1 MSGASVSYQGVSKS
15 YGAVN
20 ALLDFNLTVKPG
32 EIMTFLGASG
42 SGKTTAL
49 NVLAGFTDVSSG
61 VIEIGGRPV
70 VGLPPERRN
79 VGMVFQSYSLFPHM
93 SVFQNVAFPLGLR
106 KVSSSEQKSRV
117 EAALKM
123 VQLSSLADRMPNE
136 LSGGQKQRVAFA
148 RAIVFEPPVLLMD
161 EPLGALDLKL
171 RQAMQVEIRE
181 YQAQLGC
188 TIIFV
193 THDQSEALAL
203 SDRIAVIDQ
212 GRIIQLDTADRIY
225 DAPNSRFVAE
235 FIGKTNI
242 LNYRRDGADR
252 ITIPELELSI
262 DAAKINVGKS
272 GLLSIRPEKL
282 FRVAETNDNSVVF
295 PGQIAEVLFQGDLV
309 HYTVALSGGKSM
321 QFQEHRG
328 PGSSRLKLNDQHTFG
343 FLISDALPLKQDD
356 EITK

>member
-1 MSGASVSYQGVSKS
+1 MPGASVSYHGVSKT
-15 YGAVN
+15 YGSVD
-20 ALLDFNLTVKPG
+20 ALLDFNLTVEPG

-49 NVLAGFTDVSSG
+49 NVLAGFTEVSRG
-61 VIEIGGRPV
+61 DIEIGGHSV

-106 KVSSSEQKSRV
+106 KVDKSEQKRRV
-117 EAALKM
+117 DAALKM
-123 VQLSSLADRMPNE
+123 VQLSNLADRMPNE

-148 RAIVFEPPVLLMD
+148 RAIVFEPPILLMD

-171 RQAMQVEIRE
+171 RQAMQVEIKE

-203 SDRIAVIDQ
+203 SDRIAVVDQ

-242 LNYRRDGADR
+242 LSFQRDDTSS
-252 ITIPELELSI
+252 ISIPEIGLSVSSS
-262 DAAKINVGKS
+262 KLNLGQS
-272 GLLSIRPEKL
+272 GLLSIRPEKV
-282 FRVAETNDNSVVF
+282 FRPTEDSENTVSFTGTIE
-295 PGQIAEVLFQGDLV
+295 EVLFQGDLV
-309 HYTVALSGGKSM
+309 HYTIALPGGKTM

-328 PGSSRLKLNDQHTFG
+328 PGSSQLRLHEQHTFG
-343 FLISDALPLKQDD
+343 FLISDALPLEQDAGSRP
-356 EITK
+356 

>member
-1 MSGASVSYQGVSKS
+1 MPGASVSYQGVSKK

-20 ALLDFNLTVKPG
+20 ALLDFNLTVDPG

-49 NVLAGFTDVSSG
+49 NVLAGFTEASSG
-61 VIEIGGRPV
+61 DVKIDGRSV
-70 VGLPPERRN
+70 VRLPPERRN

-106 KVSSSEQKSRV
+106 KVDKNEQKRRV
-117 EAALKM
+117 DAALKM
-123 VQLSSLADRMPNE
+123 VQLSSFADRMPNE

-171 RQAMQVEIRE
+171 RQAMQVEIKE

-193 THDQSEALAL
+193 THDQNEALAL
-203 SDRIAVIDQ
+203 SDRIAVVDQ
-212 GRIIQLDTADRIY
+212 GRIVQLDTADRIY

-235 FIGKTNI
+235 FVGKTNI
-242 LNYRRDGADR
+242 LTFDRDGESSL
-252 ITIPELELSI
+252 TIHEI
-262 DAAKINVGKS
+262 GKS
-272 GLLSIRPEKL
+272 VSTGELNAGNTGLLSIRPEKL
-282 FRVAETNDNSVVF
+282 FRASEGSESTVTFSGRIEEAF
-295 PGQIAEVLFQGDLV
+295 FQGDLV
-309 HYTVALSGGKSM
+309 HYTISLPNGKSM

-328 PGSSRLKLNDQHTFG
+328 PGSQQLRIHDEHTFG
-343 FLISDALPLKQDD
+343 FLISDALPLEQDVPSG
-356 EITK
+356 K